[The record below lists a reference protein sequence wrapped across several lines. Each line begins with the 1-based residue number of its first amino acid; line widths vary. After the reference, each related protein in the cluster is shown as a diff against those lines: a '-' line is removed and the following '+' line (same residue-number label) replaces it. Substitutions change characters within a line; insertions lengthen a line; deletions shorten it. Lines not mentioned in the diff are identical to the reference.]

1 MTTGAELSA
10 LDVLERGFDW
20 YARVWEH
27 AMAGSVWNLL
37 QSLLMALSLGAA
49 AFLVLGAH
57 VVVSLALAASILQFW
72 IGAAIM
78 PLAIPFFFVPGLQGI
93 GGQAFAFM
101 IAATIRLI
109 FLGVIIGAVREV
121 FLDLALPDFQTTA
134 TITDVFA
141 AGLASI
147 VAGYLAWVSSTWA
160 SVLTRGSVGSTSVT
174 SILASL
180 RSWGPARAGPA
191 WHKPGRPVLAL
202 RQLVQHLRPPGSLGA
217 RVAAAHALA
226 ARASWGASRDHEVPE
241 AGNDRLRQ
249 GRDQALAH
257 QAPVACRSRRVP
269 CRDLGR
275 VHFDHWN
282 LGALRGSVC
291 RGARLAQ
298 SAFPNVP
305 AYWTLDWI
313 SGHGLGGFASQNRR
327 QGPARNAARMNVETY
342 DDNAA

>member
-1 MTTGAELSA
+1 MDFTALDILSTLIAEAQGFLQVVADVGWRLGAGIASITLLLGLSVRMAGGAQGTIGYVLGWIVQSGLVLGAISFWPLVADESFNTAEEIVQMTTGAELSA

-57 VVVSLALAASILQFW
+57 VVVSLVLAASILQFW

-78 PLAIPFFFVPGLQGI
+78 PLAIHFFFVPGLQGI

-174 SILASL
+174 SILASAAL
-180 RSWGPARAGPA
+180 LGAGARGTGMAQAGAARVGSAAAGSAPAPAGISGSARSGGARAG
-191 WHKPGRPVLAL
+191 GSGVVGSISRP
-202 RQLVQHLRPPGSLGA
+202 
-217 RVAAAHALA
+217 
-226 ARASWGASRDHEVPE
+226 
-241 AGNDRLRQ
+241 
-249 GRDQALAH
+249 
-257 QAPVACRSRRVP
+257 
-269 CRDLGR
+269 
-275 VHFDHWN
+275 
-282 LGALRGSVC
+282 
-291 RGARLAQ
+291 
-298 SAFPNVP
+298 
-305 AYWTLDWI
+305 
-313 SGHGLGGFASQNRR
+313 
-327 QGPARNAARMNVETY
+327 
-342 DDNAA
+342 